1 VFDHGCEQSKQNLK
15 QLFGPFRWLP
25 QVHRRRFTCGWRPK
39 NKSLAH
45 YNNIATGLRCYH
57 TASMEAYQWFLLGIM
72 AALIPCLVV
81 FALMVRR
88 ATRHRELGA
97 NPSAAVAVD
106 RAADLRRQ
114 AEILTRISKTISNVD
129 SVAALLRLAAEYQA
143 LADEHER
150 SIQKQ
155 QQIQPKAPDKK

>member
-1 VFDHGCEQSKQNLK
+1 
-15 QLFGPFRWLP
+15 
-25 QVHRRRFTCGWRPK
+25 
-39 NKSLAH
+39 
-45 YNNIATGLRCYH
+45 
-57 TASMEAYQWFLLGIM
+57 MEAYQWFLLGIM

-97 NPSAAVAVD
+97 NPSAAVTVD

-129 SVAALLRLAAEYQA
+129 SAAALLRLAAEYQA
-143 LADEHER
+143 LADQHER

-155 QQIQPKAPDKK
+155 QQIQPKAPEKEIGPST

>member
-1 VFDHGCEQSKQNLK
+1 MFHVWLTPKKQ
-15 QLFGPFRWLP
+15 
-25 QVHRRRFTCGWRPK
+25 
-39 NKSLAH
+39 SLAH
-45 YNNIATGLRCYH
+45 YNNIATRLRCYH
-57 TASMEAYQWFLLGIM
+57 TVSMEAYQWFLLGIM

-97 NPSAAVAVD
+97 NPSAAVAVG

-114 AEILTRISKTISNVD
+114 AEMLTRMSKTISNVD
-129 SVAALLRLAAEYQA
+129 SAAALLRLAAEYQA
-143 LADEHER
+143 LADQHER

-155 QQIQPKAPDKK
+155 QQIQPKAPEKEIGPST